1 MISLYLADPEFQMWM
16 HIGFGLA
23 VFAGATLLWVL
34 FNRSRAKKSSRR
46 GSFSQYGT
54 MTQEEKTRNEKGQ
67 REKVG
72 SESYQ
77 MTPIEPSKVM
87 GEYRDKGEFEN
98 EGNKSSLFEVLSS
111 LVESVGDLLQQ
122 ATFRTLTLRKRR
134 QHFKQTNEI

>member
-1 MISLYLADPEFQMWM
+1 
-16 HIGFGLA
+16 
-23 VFAGATLLWVL
+23 
-34 FNRSRAKKSSRR
+34 
-46 GSFSQYGT
+46 
-54 MTQEEKTRNEKGQ
+54 MTQEEKNRNEKGR

-98 EGNKSSLFEVLSS
+98 EENKSSLFEVLSS

>member
-1 MISLYLADPEFQMWM
+1 MVSLNLADPEFQMWM

-54 MTQEEKTRNEKGQ
+54 MTQEEKYRNEKGR

-72 SESYQ
+72 SSLPKLWEN
-77 MTPIEPSKVM
+77 IVIKVNLKM
-87 GEYRDKGEFEN
+87 K
-98 EGNKSSLFEVLSS
+98 KIKVVCLKCC
-111 LVESVGDLLQQ
+111 
-122 ATFRTLTLRKRR
+122 LRW
-134 QHFKQTNEI
+134 